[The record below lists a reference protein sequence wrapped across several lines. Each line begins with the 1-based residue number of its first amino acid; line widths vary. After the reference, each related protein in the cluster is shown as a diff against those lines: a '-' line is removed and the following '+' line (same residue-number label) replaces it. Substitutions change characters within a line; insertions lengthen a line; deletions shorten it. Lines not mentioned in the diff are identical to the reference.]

1 MFVSSRTHSMRVS
14 YESFFLYTILAFA
27 CMWSQRDRVLLQ
39 RVRVIVC
46 TKLYASMR
54 NLCSCFV
61 WAIRLTV

>member
-1 MFVSSRTHSMRVS
+1 
-14 YESFFLYTILAFA
+14 
-27 CMWSQRDRVLLQ
+27 MWSQRDRVLLQ